1 MSIAK
6 RIAARAAGPARP
18 YGSANAINRLAP
30 AMSSIAG
37 AATNDLTGYFVV
49 NVSLVNGTDVI
60 KPSPKGV

>member
-1 MSIAK
+1 
-6 RIAARAAGPARP
+6 
-18 YGSANAINRLAP
+18 
-30 AMSSIAG
+30 MSSIAG